1 MKRFFVIII
10 SISMILSLCII
21 HSYAQE
27 QDSII
32 YNEALLVQYD
42 NGSYI
47 TVSIGRSQ
55 NPNSRGS
62 VSDYKS
68 LTYRNGS
75 GEVEWVYTL
84 YGTFAYVYGTSS
96 TCTKVSYDYTIYD
109 NSWEFSNGSCSRS
122 GGTAYGYGTFKN
134 KFLGITT
141 KTINID
147 TYLTCD
153 IYGNLS

>member
-1 MKRFFVIII
+1 MKRFLAIII
-10 SISMILSLCII
+10 SVSLLLSLC
-21 HSYAQE
+21 SVALNAQE
-27 QDSII
+27 QTSIN
-32 YNEALLVQYD
+32 YNESLLIKYD
-42 NGSYI
+42 DGSYI
-47 TVSIGRSQ
+47 TVSVGKFG
-55 NPNSRGS
+55 NVNSRGS

-68 LTYRNGS
+68 YTYRNGS

-109 NSWEFSNGSCSRS
+109 DSWEFSNGSCSRS

-134 KFLGITT
+134 KVLFITT

-147 TYLTCD
+147 ANLTCD